1 MSLGELRGC
10 LDQVDRQSIAGWAQ
24 DAADPE
30 RRVGLVL
37 TLNGEIIGRL
47 LANQYRADLETLGL
61 GSGRHAFWIR
71 IPATLS
77 ATKPHLIGV
86 LREVDGAPLPG
97 SPVLLDTLGD
107 IDPNLERGL
116 ARAVGHVI
124 DEGGENRLLE
134 LLARQTDVLLQR
146 RADRETLG
154 IAGQALSQFR
164 QRWGER
170 LSTIDGTEMRPP
182 APPKRVLVIDDRVAD
197 PTRDAGSVAALS
209 HMQALAGLGYE
220 VSLAPAAEM
229 EGHAAGYARME
240 GLGFRVWR
248 APFYSSIEELLRR
261 QHAGFEIVYLHRMS
275 NASRYLALVRHYMP
289 KARVIYSVA
298 DLHHLRLQR
307 QADVEARP
315 ELALY
320 SRQVKLHE
328 MVLAWS
334 ADAVITHSTAE
345 AALLTAEIPAGKV
358 HVVPWALAAKPVG
371 AGFARQH
378 GIVFIGHYGHGP
390 NVDAAHWLAQVI
402 MPLVW
407 RTNPGIVC
415 TLVGS
420 AMPPSVRRLEAPG
433 VQIAGQVE
441 NLDPLLAQARLTV
454 APLRYGAGVKGKVL
468 ESFARGVP
476 CAMTV
481 MAAEGLALP
490 DTLGDL
496 VADSAAALARVIV
509 RLHEDEAAHQHARE
523 AGLAFIR
530 QRHSA
535 ESVMTAL
542 RAATGD

>member
-1 MSLGELRGC
+1 MSLGELRGR
-10 LDQVDRQSIAGWAQ
+10 LDQADRQSIAGWAQ
-24 DAADPE
+24 DEADPE

-37 TLNGEIIGRL
+37 MLNGEIIGRF
-47 LANQYRADLETLGL
+47 LANQHRQDLEDQGL

-77 ATKPHLIGV
+77 ATKSYLIAI

-97 SPVLLDTLGD
+97 SPILLDPLGD

-116 ARAVGHVI
+116 TKAVGNVI
-124 DEGGENRLLE
+124 DECSENRLLN
-134 LLARQTDVLLQR
+134 LLARQTDALLQR
-146 RADRETLG
+146 RANRETLG
-154 IAGQALSQFR
+154 IATTALTQFR

-170 LSTIDGTEMRPP
+170 LSTIDGPDPVPP
-182 APPKRVLVIDDRVAD
+182 TPAKRALMIDDRVAD
-197 PTRDAGSVAALS
+197 PARDAGSVAALS
-209 HMQALAGLGYE
+209 HMQALAALGYE

-229 EGHAAGYARME
+229 EGNTEGYARME
-240 GLGFRVWR
+240 TLGFQVWR

-261 QHAGFEIVYLHRMS
+261 QHAGFEIVYLHRFA
-275 NASRYLALVRHYMP
+275 NAAKYLTLVRHYMP

-307 QADVEARP
+307 QADIESRP
-315 ELALY
+315 ELATY
-320 SRQVKLHE
+320 SRQVKLNE

-334 ADAVITHSTAE
+334 ADAVITHSTEE
-345 AALLTAEIPAGKV
+345 AAILKTEVPAAKI
-358 HVVPWALAAKPVG
+358 HVVPWALTPKPV
-371 AGFARQH
+371 ARRFARQH
-378 GIVFIGHYGHGP
+378 GVVFIGHYAHVP
-390 NVDAAHWLAQVI
+390 NTDAAHWLAQVI

-407 RTNPGIVC
+407 RTNPDIVC

-420 AMPPSVRRLEAPG
+420 AMPHSVRQLEAPG

-441 NLDPLLAQARLTV
+441 NLDTVLAQARLTV

-476 CAMTV
+476 CAMTPI
-481 MAAEGLALP
+481 AAEGLALP
-490 DTLGDL
+490 APLQDL
-496 VADSAAALARVIV
+496 VGASAADVARVIL
-509 RLHEDEAAHQHARE
+509 RLHDDEAAHRHARDD
-523 AGLAFIR
+523 ALAFIH

-535 ESVMTAL
+535 DSVITAL